1 MNCLHL
7 VLLFCYFTTL
17 LGAPQEPPK
26 PVTPTKDDVVV
37 VNEANTEL
45 KAGTVCD
52 FTSCNGLIAKFLEK
66 IGIKGEFGQCA
77 HVDENGDAYCFVN
90 EDSPCEKLS
99 HPLIP
104 GTSASIEPCKDPRAP
119 KPRSINLNFAP
130 ICLGVSQCN
139 SRSRVNNDDETYNTN
154 NYQRNS
160 YERNSYEE
168 NNNSYEENNNSY
180 EENKNSYEENNA
192 YVNN

>member
-1 MNCLHL
+1 M
-7 VLLFCYFTTL
+7 
-17 LGAPQEPPK
+17 GEPPK
-26 PVTPTKDDVVV
+26 PVTPTKEDVVV
-37 VNEANTEL
+37 VIEANTEL

-66 IGIKGEFGQCA
+66 IGIKGEFGQCG

-119 KPRSINLNFAP
+119 KPRSINFNFAP
-130 ICLGVSQCN
+130 ICLGSDCQAN
-139 SRSRVNNDDETYNTN
+139 GRDGTVNNYDES
-154 NYQRNS
+154 NS
-160 YERNSYEE
+160 YERNSYE
-168 NNNSYEENNNSY
+168 
-180 EENKNSYEENNA
+180 KNNA
-192 YVNN
+192 YVYTR